1 MLNMTISEDKK
12 SGRKDSKC
20 QLVGILTFVRD
31 CTNAGT
37 CFQAW
42 ALQQFINSLPNFKAE
57 LINYKVDVP
66 KYSNIRYTHG
76 YGPLSWILRRI
87 LDWKAY
93 KFSSFQ
99 RKHFK
104 KYPANRTVKRGELS
118 IINDR
123 YDQIILGSDQIW
135 NPKLTNLDKTFFLD
149 FVKGKK
155 KGAYA
160 PSIGV
165 QDLPQEQ
172 KEEIKRLLSDFS
184 FIGVRE
190 QQAVKVVQE
199 LASIP
204 VHWSLDPTFLLTK
217 EQWAKVARI
226 PQENDYIFELCITKK
241 PTVRVAAEKLSK
253 MTGLPIIEYGG
264 NRKRVPSAKLMPH
277 PSSDTWLGYLMNAK
291 YVLTDSFHG
300 CAFSINTNTP
310 FYVIITTNG
319 NRITSLLE
327 LCGLQDRIVNN
338 GEDIDTGKQIDWFS
352 VNKRLEEARTE
363 CQEWLYNSLKG

>member
-1 MLNMTISEDKK
+1 MLNMTISEDIK

-57 LINYKVDVP
+57 LINYEVDVP

-87 LDWKAY
+87 LDRKAY

-338 GEDIDTGKQIDWFS
+338 GEDIDTGEQIDWFS